1 MLNARPVMRALVGI
15 LVLGASGCGIT
26 FWPLPPG
33 SVTGRNAVYDYSPTA
48 LQSGNVRQLWWCG
61 WDDNASDR
69 TQISDSIEYES
80 INVATGAHSPPKPV
94 FGETQYAWDGAYTC
108 NPKVIRGTFVNPL
121 GNGETYTYALYYVA
135 TGAVVDVPNKI
146 GVAFSNN
153 GTDWKKYPQPII
165 YPVTQNGYG
174 VGQPAVHNDDH
185 QSAIRMFYEDWEAAP
200 VYHVEAISKDGV
212 HFQVLGRLTTK
223 GLDPNNPSPSWGDMD
238 YDPVTG
244 YWYAAFN
251 LQNRPP
257 ASTGGVQE
265 LGQYGIQVYR
275 IPDASL
281 LTGATPWE
289 LVMTIDTCLTGFE
302 SNFLPGFVRDPYG
315 NLNFGSYPALQL
327 YTSISNPP
335 PAWNATPYE
344 AQFSATLGRWDI
356 SLVTVEPIPLPPKAL
371 NRYFNQT
378 VHEVTTGWIDPNGG
392 FTLEKTL
399 GHLYENP
406 QQGATLQF
414 FSCKAG
420 STGYF
425 VSLDSTCGGALV
437 MGSEGYGYSK
447 PVAGLNLVPLYS
459 CSTGTDDFV
468 SNDAG
473 CEGKAAGEFLGYA
486 LP

>member
-1 MLNARPVMRALVGI
+1 
-15 LVLGASGCGIT
+15 
-26 FWPLPPG
+26 
-33 SVTGRNAVYDYSPTA
+33 
-48 LQSGNVRQLWWCG
+48 VRQLWWCG

-80 INVATGAHSPPKPV
+80 INVATGAHSAPKPV
-94 FGETQYAWDGAYTC
+94 LGETQYTWDGAYTC
-108 NPKVIRGTFVNPL
+108 NPKVIRGSFVNPL
-121 GNGETYTYALYYVA
+121 GNGETYSYALYYVA
-135 TGAVVDVPNKI
+135 TDLVAGTHNRI

-153 GTDWKKYPQPII
+153 GTDWKKYPQPVIS
-165 YPVTQNGYG
+165 PVGVEGYG
-174 VGQPAVHNDDH
+174 VGQPSLHNDDH
-185 QSAIRMFYEDWEAAP
+185 QSAIRMFYEDDEGP
-200 VYHVEAISKDGV
+200 TYHVEAISKDGV
-212 HFQVLGRLTTK
+212 HFQVLGTLTTN
-223 GLDPNNPSPSWGDMD
+223 GLDPNNPHPNWGDMD

-251 LQNRPP
+251 LPNRIPS
-257 ASTGGVQE
+257 ATGGVQE
-265 LGQYGIQVYR
+265 YGQYGIQVYR

-289 LVMTIDTCLTGFE
+289 LVMTVDTCMTGFE

-315 NLNFGSYPALQL
+315 NLNVGSYPVIQM

-335 PAWNATPYE
+335 PAWNASPYD

-356 SLVTVEPIPLPPKAL
+356 SMVSVEPVPPKAL

-378 VHEVTTGWIDPNGG
+378 THEVTTGWIDPNGG
-392 FTLEKTL
+392 FSLEKTL

-420 STGYF
+420 STAYF
-425 VSLDSTCGGALV
+425 VSLDSLCAGALIL
-437 MGSEGYGYSK
+437 GSEGYGYSK
-447 PVAGLNLVPLYS
+447 PMEGLNLVALYS

-473 CEGKAAGEFLGYA
+473 CEGKAAGTLLGYA